1 MKWAGFIILTSLIVF
16 SIVRGGES
24 TPPKQSN
31 VLKDIQDNKG
41 LFLDIHKDI
50 KEINQDFIEI
60 ADKTGELIA
69 YTFVDRLIYEVDYLE
84 THIDL
89 YKSKINTL
97 NKRLERG
104 AYHTDECRYQD
115 EGFITDLNM
124 CIEHEANWLHGHWN
138 HGEPMTREQM
148 QDKISEHQAE
158 IDRSLKRID
167 EAKKEAVELDKKI
180 KAGYRHEG
188 TDELKADIKAD
199 MDWNKESKEKGLKS
213 FEKIEKRAVQNGF

>member
-1 MKWAGFIILTSLIVF
+1 MKLLLILLILSSGLWVGCSNETDFQRWARESEEHRQDFI
-16 SIVRGGES
+16 E
-24 TPPKQSN
+24 
-31 VLKDIQDNKG
+31 
-41 LFLDIHKDI
+41 IHQDI
-50 KEINQDFIEI
+50 KEINEGFVEI

-89 YKSKINTL
+89 YKSKINIL

-138 HGEPMTREQM
+138 HGEPMTKEQM

-158 IDRSLKRID
+158 IDRSLARIE
-167 EAKKEAVELDKKI
+167 EAKAEAVELDKKI

-188 TDELKADIKAD
+188 TEELKADIESD
-199 MDWNKESKEKGLKS
+199 MEWNEESKQRGLD
-213 FEKIEKRAVQNGF
+213 GFDRINERLGGM